1 LVIGGLQ
8 KFSLSDFP
16 GRISAI
22 IFTQGCNFRCPY
34 CHNPELVDPG
44 RYVSPVSE
52 ETVISYLLDR
62 IGRLEGVVITGGEP
76 TVHGDLPDFIRK
88 IRALGYAIKL
98 DTNGSRPSILSE
110 VISAGLVDFVA
121 LDVKAPLSRYVEVVR
136 APVDT
141 DDIRRSIRL
150 VIESGIPHEMRT
162 TFVPSLLCL
171 DDLKEIAETVRGC
184 RLLVVQGFRPT
195 RTLDA
200 GMLKQQQPP
209 QEVLATICAGIDAMG
224 VHCET
229 R

>member
-22 IFTQGCNFRCPY
+22 VFALGCNFRCPY

-44 RYVSPVSE
+44 RYVSPISK

-62 IGRLEGVVITGGEP
+62 IGRLGGVVITGGEP
-76 TVHGDLPDFIRK
+76 TVHDDLSDFIRE

-121 LDVKAPLSRYVEVVR
+121 LDVKAPLSRYGEVVR

-162 TFVPSLLCL
+162 TFVPSLLCP
-171 DDLKEIAETVRGC
+171 DDLKEIAVSVRGC
-184 RLLVVQGFRPT
+184 QLLVVQGFRPT
-195 RTLDA
+195 RTLEA
-200 GMLKQQQPP
+200 GMLKQQQPT
-209 QEVLATICAGIDAMG
+209 QEMLATIRGGIEAMG